1 MKNLKKI
8 LSYIMT
14 IIMTVFLFSGVNFKE
29 ASAKILEFSTGKG
42 TFYYYISNNE
52 VTITRYS
59 GEDTELEIPSEINGK
74 SVTCIGTIEDVPFTD
89 SLQIESITIP
99 KSVSNMGGGVFR
111 CSDSLVNVDKD
122 NKYFSSE
129 NGILFNKD
137 KSELMYYPNKKNEE
151 TYTIPNSVT
160 YISSSAF
167 CNNCTLKSIII
178 PDSVTFID
186 SYAFSYC
193 NLTSITILA
202 SVNRIEDF
210 AFDGCDKLTIYAN
223 KNSSAENYAKHNSIP
238 FKEIISSNFEISSF
252 TASKESPQE
261 VGKSVKLTAEV
272 SGATGTV
279 EYKFY
284 RYLNKSYATIRD
296 WSTTNNVT
304 ITPSIAGTYDIWVGA
319 KDSTGK
325 IVRKNISYTFKKT
338 PKISSFKA
346 DKISPQ
352 EIGTS
357 VKLTAEV
364 SETTGTVQ
372 YKFYRY
378 LNKKYATIKD
388 WSTTNNVTIKPS
400 IAGTYDIWVGIKD
413 STGKIVRKN
422 TSFTFNAKKENPHI
436 KLQANVEAIGWQG
449 VVTNNEIGGTT
460 GKSLRLE
467 GYKLSLDTTEDLSIE
482 YRSHVENIGWQDYVK
497 DGELSGTE
505 NQSRRLEA
513 ISIKLSGSDAN
524 KYDVYYRVH
533 CSYIGWLD
541 WAKNGEDAGSTGQ
554 AIKVEAMQ
562 VVILPK
568 GQKAPGSTE
577 NHFLSTPSVSYT
589 VKLHNGNFGTT
600 VKDGAM
606 AGITGQGKQIEGI
619 KINLNDMSLMSGSI
633 NYQGH
638 IQYVGWGDTVSNG
651 TALGVDGNRLEGI
664 RIWLSESISVY
675 YDVYYRVY
683 CQNLGWLGWA
693 KNGENAGSEGYSY
706 RAEAIEI
713 KLYRKDF
720 GPETNEDE
728 SFKKKVPLTERQ
740 KMENR
745 LKPIADSKSLY
756 DCFAW
761 VCQSTTYFRTY
772 NFPKYHDWDIDYV
785 NNYLDS
791 YSNGQYYGNC
801 YSYSAVFANLAR
813 LKGYDAELRCGY
825 CSRVG
830 GGLTE
835 HCWVEI
841 NGLVYDPDMADARNN
856 YSKYYGKTR
865 AQIGLGYCKDVVY

>member
-1 MKNLKKI
+1 TATWNTNYAGSKI
-8 LSYIMT
+8 LYVNAKDS
-14 IIMTVFLFSGVNFKE
+14 SGKVVTKTMNYEIKE
-29 ASAKILEFSTGKG
+29 KSTG
-42 TFYYYISNNE
+42 
-52 VTITRYS
+52 
-59 GEDTELEIPSEINGK
+59 
-74 SVTCIGTIEDVPFTD
+74 
-89 SLQIESITIP
+89 
-99 KSVSNMGGGVFR
+99 
-111 CSDSLVNVDKD
+111 
-122 NKYFSSE
+122 
-129 NGILFNKD
+129 
-137 KSELMYYPNKKNEE
+137 
-151 TYTIPNSVT
+151 
-160 YISSSAF
+160 
-167 CNNCTLKSIII
+167 
-178 PDSVTFID
+178 
-186 SYAFSYC
+186 
-193 NLTSITILA
+193 LT
-202 SVNRIEDF
+202 
-210 AFDGCDKLTIYAN
+210 
-223 KNSSAENYAKHNSIP
+223 
-238 FKEIISSNFEISSF
+238 ISSF
-252 TASKESPQE
+252 TADKQSPQVVGTE
-261 VGKSVKLTAEV
+261 VALTAK
-272 SGATGTV
+272 ATGSGTLQ
-279 EYKFY
+279 Y
-284 RYLNKSYATIRD
+284 RFIVGDGRGNYSIIKNYSTSNTTI
-296 WSTTNNVT
+296 WNAN
-304 ITPSIAGTYDIWVGA
+304 YVGSKILYVDV

-325 IVRKNISYTFKKT
+325 VVRKSMNYTINEKN
-338 PKISSFKA
+338 
-346 DKISPQ
+346 Q
-352 EIGTS
+352 E
-357 VKLTAEV
+357 
-364 SETTGTVQ
+364 
-372 YKFYRY
+372 
-378 LNKKYATIKD
+378 
-388 WSTTNNVTIKPS
+388 
-400 IAGTYDIWVGIKD
+400 
-413 STGKIVRKN
+413 
-422 TSFTFNAKKENPHI
+422 
-436 KLQANVEAIGWQG
+436 NVEEKVPKAVYEGYVETYGWMNKVSDG
-449 VVTNNEIGGTT
+449 EICGTT
-460 GKSLRLE
+460 GESLRLE

-482 YRSHVENIGWQDYVK
+482 YRSHVQNVGWQDYVK

-505 NQSRRLEA
+505 NKSRRLEA
-513 ISIKLSGSDAN
+513 ISIKLSGSAAN

-589 VKLHNGNFGTT
+589 VKLNNENYGTS
-600 VKDGAM
+600 VKDGAI
-606 AGITGQGKQIEGI
+606 AGITGQNKQIEGI
-619 KINLNDMSLMSGSI
+619 KINLDNMSMMSGSI

-683 CQNLGWLGWA
+683 CQDLGWLGWA
-693 KNGENAGSEGYSY
+693 KNGESAGSEGYSY

-728 SFKKKVPLTERQ
+728 SFKKKVTLTERQ

-745 LKPIADSKSLY
+745 LKPIAESKSLY
-756 DCFAW
+756 DCFVW
-761 VCQSTTYFRTY
+761 VCESTTYFRTY

>member
-1 MKNLKKI
+1 MKSLKKI
-8 LSYIMT
+8 LSYMMI
-14 IIMTVFLFSGVNFKE
+14 IIMSVFLFSGVDFKE
-29 ASAKILEFSTGKG
+29 ASADETFEFSTSKG
-42 TFYYYISNNE
+42 TLYYEISNNE
-52 VTITRYS
+52 IVITSYL
-59 GEDTELEIPSEINGK
+59 GKDTELEIPSRIDGK
-74 SVTCIGTIEDVPFTD
+74 SVASIGKDTFLDNSRLTTIAIPD
-89 SLQIESITIP
+89 SVTSI
-99 KSVSNMGGGVFR
+99 GECVF
-111 CSDSLVNVDKD
+111 CGCGALINVDKD

-137 KSELMYYPNKKNEE
+137 KSKLIYYPNKKSEE

-160 YISSSAF
+160 TISPLAF
-167 CNNCTLKSIII
+167 RNNWSLKSIII
-178 PDSVTFID
+178 PDSVQSIAEG
-186 SYAFSYC
+186 AFS
-193 NLTSITILA
+193 
-202 SVNRIEDF
+202 E
-210 AFDGCDKLTIYAN
+210 FDNQTIYAN
-223 KNSSAENYAKHNSIP
+223 KNSYAETYAKENSIP
-238 FKEIISSNFEISSF
+238 FKEIVSSDLLISSF
-252 TASKESPQE
+252 TASKASPQLSGTE
-261 VGKSVKLTAEV
+261 VILTAK
-272 SGATGTV
+272 ATGNGTLK
-279 EYKFY
+279 YKFIIKDNKTGTWAALRDY
-284 RYLNKSYATIRD
+284 ETSNTYVWKTKAIGDKTLYVDVKDESGKVIRKAINYTVTAQNLNIE
-296 WSTTNNVT
+296 
-304 ITPSIAGTYDIWVGA
+304 
-319 KDSTGK
+319 
-325 IVRKNISYTFKKT
+325 
-338 PKISSFKA
+338 SFKA
-346 DKISPQ
+346 DKASPQ
-352 EIGTS
+352 VSGTE
-357 VKLTAEV
+357 VTLTAKA
-364 SETTGTVQ
+364 TGTGTLQ
-372 YKFYRY
+372 YKFLIKASNGNWY
-378 LNKKYATIKD
+378 LIKD
-388 WSTTNNVTIKPS
+388 YSTSNTCKWKTGL
-400 IAGTYDIWVGIKD
+400 AGNKTLYVDVKDENGKVIRKSMNYTVNEKNQETTEEKAPKAIYEGYVETY
-413 STGKIVRKN
+413 
-422 TSFTFNAKKENPHI
+422 
-436 KLQANVEAIGWQG
+436 GWMNKVSNG
-449 VVTNNEIGGTT
+449 EICGTT
-460 GKSLRLE
+460 GKALRLE

-482 YRSHVENIGWQDYVK
+482 YRSHVQGIGWQDYVK
-497 DGELSGTE
+497 DGDLSGTE
-505 NQSRRLEA
+505 NQSKRLEA
-513 ISIKLSGSDAN
+513 ISIKLSGSAAN

-568 GQKAPGSTE
+568 GQKVPGSTE

-651 TALGVDGNRLEGI
+651 TELGVDGNRLEGI

-720 GPETNEDE
+720 GPETNEAD
-728 SFKKKVPLTERQ
+728 SFKKKVTLTERQ

-745 LKPIADSKSLY
+745 LKPIAESKSLY